1 VPSRLKTLEFLGR
14 LKAALNPG
22 GVVAFNVNEHD
33 RMADDIAAVGTAFG
47 RVAVYRCPP
56 SENKAVIATEGA
68 MPGDDELRARIDA
81 LDKRFAGGLSFAE
94 TLRNRE

>member
-1 VPSRLKTLEFLGR
+1 

-33 RMADDIAAVGTAFG
+33 RMADDIAAIATAFG

-81 LDKRFAGGLSFAE
+81 LDKRFAGALSFAE